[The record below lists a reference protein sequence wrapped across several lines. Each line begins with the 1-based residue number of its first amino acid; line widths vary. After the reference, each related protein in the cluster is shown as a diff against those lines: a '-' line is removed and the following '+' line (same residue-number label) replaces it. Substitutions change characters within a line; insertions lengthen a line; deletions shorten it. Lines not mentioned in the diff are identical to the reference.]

1 MTMNQTCSY
10 FSFPALFIN
19 NFQEASMD
27 NDNSFIGGYAVPV
40 DPMDDL
46 QCDSCQ

>member
-1 MTMNQTCSY
+1 VNTTKIEDY
-10 FSFPALFIN
+10 
-19 NFQEASMD
+19 
-27 NDNSFIGGYAVPV
+27 YVPV

>member
-1 MTMNQTCSY
+1 MLAGTTGI
-10 FSFPALFIN
+10 ALLSRDTSA
-19 NFQEASMD
+19 EAEMLPRFDTEYLSTE
-27 NDNSFIGGYAVPV
+27 YYVPV

>member
-1 MTMNQTCSY
+1 MQQMN
-10 FSFPALFIN
+10 PAPETTEDY
-19 NFQEASMD
+19 Q
-27 NDNSFIGGYAVPV
+27 VPV

>member
-1 MTMNQTCSY
+1 MSGFNPDEY
-10 FSFPALFIN
+10 
-19 NFQEASMD
+19 
-27 NDNSFIGGYAVPV
+27 YVPV